1 MDTMIETQNH
11 GETAN
16 AWMALKRYFR
26 HPAILLSTL
35 ALTTAVLY
43 AGTLM
48 FEFVWDDKPQIVDNP
63 LIRSFGRVHKV
74 FFSDLWYHTG
84 RFQLYYRPLFVIWS
98 MLNYKVA
105 GLHPWGWHAG
115 AVLMHVL
122 ATLAVFWLARKLGV
136 EYWTAALTALIFAL
150 HPIHI
155 ETVAWISAAA
165 DSMATLF
172 AVLAFGT
179 FLKTREDGAR
189 HPILWHACSL
199 VSLACALL
207 TKEIALCFCVLVGA
221 YICLFPREN
230 RPRFWQRIGSGIL
243 AAFPYA
249 LVTVGY
255 LVLRKYAFSEVTG
268 TFDPHHGL
276 VDVLITLPYVLAFY
290 LRQLLLPLGLT
301 GLYFTPYV
309 SHHDLVRII
318 APALILVGLSG
329 VFIWWARKKHDL
341 LVIFAAFWMLLGLAP
356 ALYLRCFGN
365 GDFVR
370 DRYIY
375 LGSVGFAML
384 LAKSIVLLP
393 GAGKWNAGTFRGATV
408 AVLCLGYVCAS
419 IPQQAYWS
427 SDLLIYSH
435 AHQLYPQNPYTSI
448 GLAREYER
456 VGLYDR
462 AIPLV
467 ESAYREDPAY
477 LYTMY
482 ALADVYIAA
491 GRKDEARVALIRA
504 EKYMPEYRDSETG
517 AAATAGMWGK
527 IGDTGRALQ
536 LCSKVLSE
544 DPELFSGL
552 FNCGNIHLMA
562 GDYAEAERLLTH
574 AMQVASDLAGPR
586 HFLGR
591 ALYLDGKNDQAL
603 PYLRQ
608 AVAMDP
614 TVYDY
619 HYWLGLSLEQRGD
632 INDAREEYG
641 QALKL
646 NPESTEARGRLDKLE
661 AK

>member
-1 MDTMIETQNH
+1 MDTMIEVQEQT
-11 GETAN
+11 GREN
-16 AWMALKRYFR
+16 AWVALRGYFR
-26 HPAILLSTL
+26 HPAILLATV

-43 AGTLM
+43 SGTLI

-63 LIRSFGRVHKV
+63 LIRSFDKVHKV

-105 GLHPWGWHAG
+105 GLHAWGWHAG
-115 AVLMHVL
+115 AILLHVL
-122 ATLAVFWLARKLGV
+122 ATLSVFWLVRKMGG
-136 EYWTAALTALIFAL
+136 EYWTAALTSLIFGL

-155 ETVAWISAAA
+155 ECVAWISAAS

-172 AVLAFGT
+172 AVLAFGA
-179 FLKTREDGAR
+179 FVKARQSGVR
-189 HPILWHACSL
+189 HPIACYGCSL

-207 TKEIALCFCVLVGA
+207 TKEIALCFCVLVGV
-221 YICLFPREN
+221 YVCLFPSKN
-230 RPRFWQRIGSGIL
+230 RTRLWQRLGSGVV
-243 AAFPYA
+243 AAVPYG
-249 LVTVGY
+249 LITVGY
-255 LVLRKYAFSEVTG
+255 LILRKYAFTEVTG
-268 TFDPHHGL
+268 KFDPHHGL
-276 VDVLITLPYVLAFY
+276 LDVLLTLPYVLAFY
-290 LRQLLLPLGLT
+290 LRQMLLPVGLT
-301 GLYFTPYV
+301 GLYYVPYV
-309 SHHDLVRII
+309 SHHDLARIVSPI
-318 APALILVGLSG
+318 VLLVGLS
-329 VFIWWARKKHDL
+329 VVLVWWARKTRDL
-341 LVIFAAFWMLLGLAP
+341 LVIFAALWTLLGLAP

-375 LGSVGFAML
+375 LGSVGFALL
-384 LAKSIVLLP
+384 LAKSISLLP
-393 GAGKWNAGTFRGATV
+393 AVGKWNVAMVRGATV
-408 AVLCLGYVCAS
+408 AVLCLGYIS
-419 IPQQAYWS
+419 ISILQQPYWS
-427 SDLLIYSH
+427 SDLLIYSR
-435 AHQLYPQNPYTSI
+435 AYQLYPQNPYTAI

-456 VGLYDR
+456 LGLYER

-467 ESAYREDPAY
+467 QSAYREDPAY

-491 GRKDEARVALIRA
+491 GRKDEARVALLRA

-527 IGDTGRALQ
+527 IGDTGRALE

-574 AMQVASDLAGPR
+574 AMQVASELAGPR

-614 TVYDY
+614 TVYDF
-619 HYWLGLSLEQRGD
+619 HLWLGMSLEKSGD
-632 INDAREEYG
+632 IDGARTEYRR
-641 QALKL
+641 ALEL
-646 NPESTEARGRLDKLE
+646 NSGSAEARNHLASLE
-661 AK
+661 GM